1 MQSNKS
7 SSKKKKKKSRPKKQ
21 KTPGSHDD
29 NHVGGKRKRAA
40 TSPQHHRTG
49 SHPASNSSFHP
60 SAQRSAPTEA
70 ALALSSKLKELSSRK
85 RLQEALRLYHDASND
100 AVRDGHHGSIMV
112 DCCSRCGDVKAGE
125 RIVSDMEAAGTHVS
139 LQAKTALL
147 KGYSH
152 SGQIKKGIEL
162 YRSMCASRDRRDQ
175 PNVRTLNT
183 LLRGCLWTAASLH
196 KTNDGDTPQREVSGG
211 VITGEEAWRLSK
223 GLNLSFDAS
232 SYEYS
237 IALLCQALRCEE
249 ANRRLDEMKS
259 ALLAASDGS
268 AMEESV
274 AASALSLARAYALLG
289 KSKKAVEYATTSIK
303 TIDEVAYS
311 ASSSNQP
318 SPNTHGVES
327 STASGGKRSWRQP
340 TDHDTARGSSRR
352 SSSNALFR
360 SHRLSEMKIEAVD
373 IRNLCKEGSTLS
385 CSHLPQYLA
394 TRLLYFSGGGTTD
407 LSSIDAIRQ
416 GRDERDI
423 SDATEQLSASLWLS
437 FGLCAAVGRS
447 TNKLSADASSSMFGK
462 SDRKAL
468 RAAGVNP
475 SDSVLS
481 EDGCVDFQKVFGPR
495 EESPHGTTSSYG
507 TTLTRFRPINIELGA
522 GAGDWIRV
530 QAIAKPAEDFVS
542 VELRSDRVAQ
552 AFAKLMLCRSSKSAG
567 SISNVCC
574 VGAECGSFLR
584 NRIANHSISTVY
596 VNHPE
601 PPTQTYGA
609 RYEDI
614 TNVEAGSEPAHM
626 LNSESLIAAA
636 KCLKPDGEGRLII
649 VTDNMWYGQLIC
661 KTFDIVMR
669 RERGLLTQVE
679 LDSRDGFYRVG
690 AGTVCLYGGSPNEAI
705 AHASPSSDGGSS
717 YFDRLWRTGA
727 GTHAERRKRF
737 AIVMR
742 SYRQGDEERKPRSST
757 ASHRSFKS
765 MRQYSQTSR
774 KSPGGA
780 NACAGKKKPNKKK
793 SAAKQKRRNERR
805 LLAKKLAVEHASTT
819 STK

>member
-1 MQSNKS
+1 M
-7 SSKKKKKKSRPKKQ
+7 
-21 KTPGSHDD
+21 
-29 NHVGGKRKRAA
+29 
-40 TSPQHHRTG
+40 
-49 SHPASNSSFHP
+49 
-60 SAQRSAPTEA
+60 
-70 ALALSSKLKELSSRK
+70 
-85 RLQEALRLYHDASND
+85 
-100 AVRDGHHGSIMV
+100 
-112 DCCSRCGDVKAGE
+112 
-125 RIVSDMEAAGTHVS
+125 SDMEAAGIHVA

-223 GLNLSFDAS
+223 GIDLSFDAS

-249 ANRRLDEMKS
+249 ASRRLDEMKS
-259 ALLAASDGS
+259 ALLASSDGS
-268 AMEESV
+268 PMEESV

-289 KSKKAVEYATTSIK
+289 KNKKAVEYATTSIK
-303 TIDEVAYS
+303 TIDEAATS
-311 ASSSNQP
+311 ASSSDQP
-318 SPNTHGVES
+318 SAKTQGVES
-327 STASGGKRSWRQP
+327 FTASGGKRSWRNP
-340 TDHDTARGSSRR
+340 NDHDTARGSSRR

-360 SHRLSEMKIEAVD
+360 SHRLSEMKMEAIE
-373 IRNLCKEGSTLS
+373 ILKLCKEGSTLS

-447 TNKLSADASSSMFGK
+447 TNKLSADTSSSMFGK

-475 SDSVLS
+475 SESVLS
-481 EDGCVDFQKVFGPR
+481 EAGCIDFHKVFGPR
-495 EESPHGTTSSYG
+495 EKSPHDTRSSCCSA
-507 TTLTRFRPINIELGA
+507 LTRFRPINIELGA

-530 QAIAKPAEDFVS
+530 QAIAKPSEDFVS

-552 AFAKLMLCRSSKSAG
+552 TFAKLMLCRSSESAG
-567 SISNVCC
+567 SISNICC
-574 VGAECGSFLR
+574 TGAECGSFLR
-584 NRIANHSISTVY
+584 NRIANHSISNIY

-609 RYEDI
+609 SFEDI
-614 TNVEAGSEPAHM
+614 TTVEAGSEPAHM
-626 LNSESLIAAA
+626 LNSETLIAAA
-636 KCLKPDGEGRLII
+636 KCLKSDGEGRLII

-661 KTFDIVMR
+661 KTFEKVMQ

-679 LDSRDGFYRVG
+679 LDSRNGFYRVG
-690 AGTVCLYGGSPNEAI
+690 AGTVYLYEGSPNEAI
-705 AHASPSSDGGSS
+705 AHASPLSDGGSS

-757 ASHRSFKS
+757 AS
-765 MRQYSQTSR
+765 SQTSR

-780 NACAGKKKPNKKK
+780 NAGKKKPNKKK

-805 LLAKKLAVEHASTT
+805 LLAKKLAAEHASTT
-819 STK
+819 K